1 MIDED
6 KRRVLG
12 SQRFV
17 RAGLMWHT
25 IKTIKATVCWLDSQF
40 AIDWCVQATI
50 AMEDLNDIYFFASV
64 VQYGGFSAAAR
75 IIGVEKTR
83 LSRRIAAL
91 EKRLDV
97 RLLQR
102 TTRALALTEAGQRFF
117 ERCVA
122 TVEGAQAAYDSV
134 AELRREPAGLV
145 RLGSPVLLTQRCLPG
160 LYEVN
165 PKVSVFVEATD
176 RTVNVIEERFDI
188 AIRAKS
194 EIEDVAGLVAKTLG
208 NSQRVLVVSPAFL
221 GRYGRPE
228 NPADLPKFDTVAS
241 IDDIFDSGARWNLM
255 NLDERTAHI
264 ELKPR
269 LVSSDLRVR
278 LQAAVH
284 GIGIA
289 LLPEQVISPPLK
301 AQFVE
306 RVLPEWSG
314 AKNIL
319 HLVYPTPRGM
329 LPSVR
334 SLIDY
339 LLIHVPAWLR
349 ERGI

>member
-1 MIDED
+1 
-6 KRRVLG
+6 
-12 SQRFV
+12 
-17 RAGLMWHT
+17 
-25 IKTIKATVCWLDSQF
+25 
-40 AIDWCVQATI
+40 
-50 AMEDLNDIYFFASV
+50 MEDLNDLYFFASV

-75 IIGVEKTR
+75 TIGVEKTR

-91 EKRLDV
+91 EKRLGV

-145 RLGSPVLLTQRCLPG
+145 RLSSPVLLTQRCLAHALPG
-160 LYEVN
+160 YMTVH

-188 AIRAKS
+188 AIRAKPV
-194 EIEDVAGLVAKTLG
+194 IEDVAGLVAKTLG
-208 NSQRVLVVSPAFL
+208 HSQRVLVVSPAFL
-221 GRYGRPE
+221 DHYGHPE
-228 NPADLPKFDTVAS
+228 NPADLPKFNTVAS
-241 IDDIFDSGARWNLM
+241 TDDIFDGGARWKLTHRDN
-255 NLDERTAHI
+255 RTQHI

-269 LVSSDLRVR
+269 LVTSDLRMR
-278 LQAAVH
+278 LQAAIR

-289 LLPEQVISPPLK
+289 LLPEQVVAAPLK
-301 AQFVE
+301 EGLVD
-306 RVLPEWSG
+306 RVLPQWSG

-339 LLIHVPAWLR
+339 LLIHVPAWLQ
-349 ERGI
+349 ERSI

>member
-1 MIDED
+1 
-6 KRRVLG
+6 
-12 SQRFV
+12 
-17 RAGLMWHT
+17 
-25 IKTIKATVCWLDSQF
+25 
-40 AIDWCVQATI
+40 
-50 AMEDLNDIYFFASV
+50 MEDLNDIYFFASV
-64 VQYGGFSAAAR
+64 VRCGGFSAAAR
-75 IIGVEKTR
+75 TIGVEKTR

-91 EKRLDV
+91 ERRLGV

-145 RLGSPVLLTQRCLPG
+145 RLSCPVLLTQRCLAHALPG
-160 LYEVN
+160 YMTVH
-165 PKVSVFVEATD
+165 PKVSIFVEATD

-188 AIRAKS
+188 AIRAKPV
-194 EIEDVAGLVAKTLG
+194 IEDVAGLVAKTLG
-208 NSQRVLVVSPAFL
+208 KSERVLVVSPAFL
-221 GRYGRPE
+221 DQYGHPD
-228 NPADLPKFDTVAS
+228 NPADLPKFATVAS
-241 IDDIFDSGARWNLM
+241 IDDIFDDGARWNLT
-255 NLDERTAHI
+255 NLYNRAQQI

-269 LVSSDLRVR
+269 LVTSDLRVR
-278 LQAAVH
+278 LQAAIH

-289 LLPEQVISPPLK
+289 LLPEQVVSAPLK
-301 AQFVE
+301 EGLIE
-306 RVLPEWSG
+306 RVLSEWFG

-339 LLIHVPAWLR
+339 LMTHVPAWLD
-349 ERGI
+349 ERSI

>member
-1 MIDED
+1 
-6 KRRVLG
+6 
-12 SQRFV
+12 
-17 RAGLMWHT
+17 
-25 IKTIKATVCWLDSQF
+25 
-40 AIDWCVQATI
+40 
-50 AMEDLNDIYFFASV
+50 MEDLNDIYFFASV

-75 IIGVEKTR
+75 TIGVEKTR

-91 EKRLDV
+91 EKRLGV

-102 TTRALALTEAGQRFF
+102 TTRALALTQAGQRFF

-145 RLGSPVLLTQRCLPG
+145 RLCSPVLLTQRCLAHALPG
-160 LYEVN
+160 YMEAH
-165 PKVSVFVEATD
+165 PKVSVHVEATD

-188 AIRAKS
+188 AIRAIPV
-194 EIEDVAGLVAKTLG
+194 IEDVAGLVAKTLG
-208 NSQRVLVVSPAFL
+208 NSRRVLVVSPAFL
-221 GRYGRPE
+221 QRYGSPE
-228 NPADLPKFDTVAS
+228 NPVDLPKFNTVAS
-241 IDDIFDSGARWNLM
+241 TDDIFDGGARWNLT
-255 NLDERTAHI
+255 NLDNRTQRI

-269 LVSSDLRVR
+269 LVTSDLRVR
-278 LQAAVH
+278 LQAAMR

-289 LLPEQVISPPLK
+289 LMPEQVISAPLRERL
-301 AQFVE
+301 VE

-339 LLIHVPAWLR
+339 LLTHVSAWLR
-349 ERGI
+349 ERSI

>member
-1 MIDED
+1 
-6 KRRVLG
+6 
-12 SQRFV
+12 
-17 RAGLMWHT
+17 
-25 IKTIKATVCWLDSQF
+25 
-40 AIDWCVQATI
+40 
-50 AMEDLNDIYFFASV
+50 MEDLNDLYFFASV

-75 IIGVEKTR
+75 TIGVEKTR

-91 EKRLDV
+91 EKRLGV

-102 TTRALALTEAGQRFF
+102 TTRVLALTEAGQRFYD
-117 ERCVA
+117 RCLA

-134 AELRREPAGLV
+134 AELRREPAGIV
-145 RLGSPVLLTQRCLPG
+145 RLCSPVLLTQRCLAHALPG
-160 LYEVN
+160 YMTQH

-188 AIRAKS
+188 AIRAKPL
-194 EIEDVAGLVAKTLG
+194 IEDVAGLVAKTLG
-208 NSQRVLVVSPAFL
+208 NSQRVMVVSRAFL
-221 GRYGRPE
+221 DRYGRPE
-228 NPADLPKFDTVAS
+228 NPADLPTFNTVAS
-241 IDDIFDSGARWNLM
+241 TDDIFDGGARWTLTNLA
-255 NLDERTAHI
+255 NRTEQI

-269 LVSSDLRVR
+269 LVTSDLRVR
-278 LQAAVH
+278 LQAAVR

-289 LLPEQVISPPLK
+289 LLPEQVVAAPLK
-301 AQFVE
+301 EGLVE
-306 RVLPEWSG
+306 RPLPGWSG

-339 LLIHVPAWLR
+339 LLIHVPAWLQ
-349 ERGI
+349 ERSL

>member
-1 MIDED
+1 
-6 KRRVLG
+6 
-12 SQRFV
+12 
-17 RAGLMWHT
+17 
-25 IKTIKATVCWLDSQF
+25 
-40 AIDWCVQATI
+40 
-50 AMEDLNDIYFFASV
+50 MEDLNDIYFFASV

-75 IIGVEKTR
+75 TIGIEKTR

-91 EKRLDV
+91 EKRLGV

-102 TTRALALTEAGQRFF
+102 TTRALAVTEAGQRFF

-145 RLGSPVLLTQRCLPG
+145 RLASPVLLTQRCLAHALPG
-160 LYEVN
+160 YMEAH
-165 PKVSVFVEATD
+165 PKVSVCVEATD

-188 AIRAKS
+188 AIRAIPV
-194 EIEDVAGLVAKTLG
+194 IEDVAGLVAKTLG
-208 NSQRVLVVSPAFL
+208 DSQRVMVAGPAFL
-221 GRYGRPE
+221 HQYGRPE
-228 NPADLPKFDTVAS
+228 NPADVPKFNTVAS
-241 IDDIFDSGARWNLM
+241 ADDIFDGGARWKLTG
-255 NLDERTAHI
+255 LDQRTKHI

-269 LVSSDLRVR
+269 LVTSDLRMR
-278 LQAAVH
+278 LQAAIR

-289 LLPEQVISPPLK
+289 LLPEQVVATPLK
-301 AQFVE
+301 EGLVE

-339 LLIHVPAWLR
+339 LLIHVSAWLR
-349 ERGI
+349 ERSI

>member
-1 MIDED
+1 
-6 KRRVLG
+6 
-12 SQRFV
+12 
-17 RAGLMWHT
+17 
-25 IKTIKATVCWLDSQF
+25 
-40 AIDWCVQATI
+40 
-50 AMEDLNDIYFFASV
+50 MEDLNDIYFFA
-64 VQYGGFSAAAR
+64 
-75 IIGVEKTR
+75 IGVEKTR

-91 EKRLDV
+91 ERRLGV

-117 ERCVA
+117 ERCAA

-145 RLGSPVLLTQRCLPG
+145 RLSSPVLLKQRCLAHALPG
-160 LYEVN
+160 YMTIH
-165 PKVSVFVEATD
+165 PKVSVFIEATD

-188 AIRAKS
+188 AIRAKPV
-194 EIEDVAGLVAKTLG
+194 IEDVAGLVAKTLG

-221 GRYGRPE
+221 RHFGQPE
-228 NPADLPKFDTVAS
+228 NPSDLPKFNTVAS
-241 IDDIFDSGARWNLM
+241 TDDIFDRGARWSLTR
-255 NLDERTAHI
+255 LDSRTQQL

-269 LVSSDLRVR
+269 LVTSDLRVR
-278 LQAAVH
+278 LQAAIR

-289 LLPEQVISPPLK
+289 LLPEQVIAAPLK
-301 AQFVE
+301 EGLVE

-314 AKNIL
+314 GKNIL

-334 SLIDY
+334 SLIDH
-339 LLIHVPAWLR
+339 LLIHVPAWLQ
-349 ERGI
+349 ERSILQPKSA

>member
-1 MIDED
+1 
-6 KRRVLG
+6 
-12 SQRFV
+12 
-17 RAGLMWHT
+17 
-25 IKTIKATVCWLDSQF
+25 
-40 AIDWCVQATI
+40 
-50 AMEDLNDIYFFASV
+50 MEDLNDIYFFASV
-64 VQYGGFSAAAR
+64 AQYRGFSAAAR
-75 IIGVEKTR
+75 RIGVEKTR

-91 EKRLDV
+91 EKRLGV

-145 RLGSPVLLTQRCLPG
+145 RLSSPVLLTQRCLAHVLPG
-160 LYEVN
+160 YMTAH

-188 AIRAKS
+188 AIRAKPV
-194 EIEDVAGLVAKTLG
+194 IEDVAGLVARTLG
-208 NSQRVLVVSPAFL
+208 SSQRVLVVSPAFL
-221 GRYGRPE
+221 DRHGHPA
-228 NPADLPKFDTVAS
+228 NPADLPKFNTVAS
-241 IDDIFDSGARWNLM
+241 TDDILESGARWSLM
-255 NLDERTAHI
+255 DLGARTQHI

-269 LVSSDLRVR
+269 LVTSDLRVR
-278 LQAAVH
+278 LQAAIH

-289 LLPEQVISPPLK
+289 LLPEQVVSGPLK
-301 AQFVE
+301 ERLVE
-306 RVLPEWSG
+306 RVLPDWSG
-314 AKNIL
+314 ARNIL

-334 SLIDY
+334 SLIDH
-339 LLIHVPAWLR
+339 LLIHVHAWLA
-349 ERGI
+349 ERSI

>member
-1 MIDED
+1 
-6 KRRVLG
+6 
-12 SQRFV
+12 
-17 RAGLMWHT
+17 
-25 IKTIKATVCWLDSQF
+25 
-40 AIDWCVQATI
+40 
-50 AMEDLNDIYFFASV
+50 MEDLNDIYFFASV
-64 VQYGGFSAAAR
+64 VRYGGFSAAAR
-75 IIGVEKTR
+75 TIGVEKTR

-91 EKRLDV
+91 EKRLGV

-102 TTRALALTEAGQRFF
+102 TTRSLALTEAGQRFF
-117 ERCVA
+117 ERCVE

-145 RLGSPVLLTQRCLPG
+145 RISSPVLLTQRCLAHLLPG
-160 LYEVN
+160 YMTAH

-194 EIEDVAGLVAKTLG
+194 AIEDVAGLVAKTLG

-221 GRYGRPE
+221 ERYGRPE
-228 NPADLPKFDTVAS
+228 NPVDLPKLDTVAS
-241 IDDIFDSGARWNLM
+241 TDDVFDGGARWNLT
-255 NLDERTAHI
+255 NLDSRTQHI

-269 LVSSDLRVR
+269 LVTSDLRVR
-278 LQAAVH
+278 LQAAIR

-289 LLPEQVISPPLK
+289 LLPEQVVATPLK
-301 AQFVE
+301 EELVE
-306 RVLPEWSG
+306 RVLSEWSG
-314 AKNIL
+314 ARNIL

-339 LLIHVPAWLR
+339 LLVQVPTWLQ
-349 ERGI
+349 ERSIYS